1 MMPVS
6 VKLAVKRGV
15 LPSFISLLSKILR
28 LHILRN
34 VSLKFEFQ
42 QGNGEL
48 LRRAELSHMLN
59 FLVSLE
65 SMPVAML
72 LFSTNYGVALSLS
85 GVSQQC

>member
-1 MMPVS
+1 M
-6 VKLAVKRGV
+6 KCGV

-48 LRRAELSHMLN
+48 LRSAELSHMLN

-65 SMPVAML
+65 SIPVAML